1 MPEPAC
7 KAQGKI
13 RAAKHWLTR
22 AEKHFA
28 LNAPVRGQLD
38 LLLAEAELRSTRE
51 TVDSHSGWSKLNW
64 GVQLVALSLA
74 TILVVAGI
82 SSAWWWN
89 DAQAIEAPV
98 RQSLTPPTPIVVAPV
113 QHSSTVPVRSAETP
127 ATTAVDVTIS
137 TQEVKQIQKSVAPDA
152 ALSPEE
158 MKRLIQTAGQTLRGR
173 TKP

>member
-1 MPEPAC
+1 VPEPVC

-22 AEKHFA
+22 AEKHFD
-28 LNAPVRGQLD
+28 LNAPVRGQMD

-51 TVDSHSGWSKLNW
+51 TVDSHSSWFKLNW

-74 TILVVAGI
+74 AILVVAGI
-82 SSAWWWN
+82 SSAWWY
-89 DAQAIEAPV
+89 DAQAAEAPV
-98 RQSLTPPTPIVVAPV
+98 RQIVTPPTPIAAAPV
-113 QHSSTVPVRSAETP
+113 QNSSTVPARSAETP
-127 ATTAVDVTIS
+127 AATAVDATIS
-137 TQEVKQIQKSVAPDA
+137 TQEVKRTEKSAAPEA

-158 MKRLIQTAGQTLRGR
+158 MKRLIQAAGQTLRGR

>member
-22 AEKHFA
+22 AEKHFD
-28 LNAPVRGQLD
+28 LNAPVRGQMD

-51 TVDSHSGWSKLNW
+51 TVDSSSGWLKLNW
-64 GVQLVALSLA
+64 GLQIVALSLA
-74 TILVVAGI
+74 AFLVVAGI
-82 SSAWWWN
+82 SSAWWWQ
-89 DAQAIEAPV
+89 DAGTVEVPV
-98 RQSLTPPTPIVVAPV
+98 RQIVTPPAPIAAAPV
-113 QHSSTVPVRSAETP
+113 QNSSTVPVRSADMS
-127 ATTAVDVTIS
+127 ATTAVDTTIS
-137 TQEVKQIQKSVAPDA
+137 TQEVKRTEKTVAPEA
-152 ALSPEE
+152 ALSQEE

>member
-1 MPEPAC
+1 MQEPVC

-22 AEKHFA
+22 AEKHFD
-28 LNAPVRGQLD
+28 LNAPVSGQMD

-51 TVDSHSGWSKLNW
+51 TVDSHSGWFKLNW

-74 TILVVAGI
+74 AILVVAGI
-82 SSAWWWN
+82 SSAWWWY
-89 DAQAIEAPV
+89 DAQAAEAPV
-98 RQSLTPPTPIVVAPV
+98 RQSITLPTPIAVAPV
-113 QHSSTVPVRSAETP
+113 QNSSTAPVRMAETP
-127 ATTAVDVTIS
+127 AATAVDATIS
-137 TQEVKQIQKSVAPDA
+137 TQEVKRTEKSAAPEA

-158 MKRLIQTAGQTLRGR
+158 MKRLIQAAGQTLRGR